1 MMILAK
7 HNNDLHDH
15 YQSIFNRQDYQC
27 FYAPGRVN
35 LIGEHTDYN
44 DGFVMPLAINMGTT
58 VAIAPRND
66 TKVSVYSKNMDQLDR
81 FDLNNFSASEHLQ
94 WCRYVGGMLSLI
106 QQSAKEIIKTK
117 GADIYIS
124 SNLPIGAGLSS
135 SASLTVALGY
145 AYTTLY
151 QLKFDKI
158 DIAKLAQQVEHQYI
172 GTLCGIMDQMVCA
185 SAYENHALLI
195 DCQSLK
201 TEHIPFNLTDVSLL
215 ICDSNVKHNLAESAY
230 NKRRQACEKVATTF
244 NIKSLRAL
252 TIEQLMA
259 SRDLLD
265 IESFQCAKHIINENH
280 RVLQAAN
287 AMKNNDWLT
296 LGKLM
301 YASHN
306 ALQHEYKVSC
316 DELDYL
322 IELSIEYPGVY
333 GARMTGGGFGGCTIH
348 LVQNHVIDH
357 YQHHLKTAY
366 YNRFKKSPTFYISR
380 AYQGV
385 HLLDGVN

>member
-1 MMILAK
+1 MILAK
-7 HNNDLHDH
+7 HNDDLHSH

-44 DGFVMPLAINMGTT
+44 NGFVMPLAINMGTT
-58 VAIAPRND
+58 VAIAPRDD
-66 TKVSVYSKNMDQLDR
+66 TKINVYSKNLDQLDR
-81 FDLNNFSASEHLQ
+81 FDLHHFSNSEHSQ
-94 WCRYVGGMLSLI
+94 WCRYIGGMLSLI
-106 QQSAKEIIKTK
+106 QQSTKEITKIK

-135 SASLTVALGY
+135 SASLTVVLGY
-145 AYTTLY
+145 AYATLY
-151 QLKFDKI
+151 QLKLSKT

-185 SAYENHALLI
+185 SAREHHALLI
-195 DCQSLK
+195 DCQSLNA
-201 TEHIPFNLTDVSLL
+201 EHIPFNLTDVSLM

-230 NKRRQACEKVATTF
+230 NKRRESCEKVAKIF
-244 NIKSLRAL
+244 NINSLREL
-252 TIEQLMA
+252 TIEQLMT
-259 SRDLLD
+259 SKDLLD
-265 IESFQCAKHIINENH
+265 IESLQCAKHVVNENH

-287 AMKNNDWLT
+287 AMKNADWLT

-306 ALQHEYKVSC
+306 SLQYDYQVSC

-322 IELSIEYPGVY
+322 VELSIAYSGVY

-348 LVQNHVIDH
+348 LVQDHVIDD
-357 YQHHLKTAY
+357 YQQYLKSAY
-366 YNRFKKSPTFYISR
+366 YKRFNKAPNFCISR
-380 AYQGV
+380 AFQGV
-385 HLLDGVN
+385 HLVDSAN

>member
-1 MMILAK
+1 MILAK
-7 HNNDLHDH
+7 HSDDLRNH

-44 DGFVMPLAINMGTT
+44 NGFVMPLAINMGTT
-58 VAIAPRND
+58 VAIAPRDD
-66 TKVSVYSKNMDQLDR
+66 TKISVYSKNLDQLDT
-81 FDLNNFSASEHLQ
+81 FDLHHFSNSEHSQ
-94 WCRYVGGMLSLI
+94 WCRYIGGMLSLI
-106 QQSAKEIIKTK
+106 QQSTNDITKVK

-145 AYTTLY
+145 AYATLY
-151 QLKFDKI
+151 QLEISKT

-172 GTLCGIMDQMVCA
+172 GTLCGIMDQMICA
-185 SAYENHALLI
+185 SAREHHALLI
-195 DCQSLK
+195 DCQSLNA
-201 TEHIPFNLTDVSLL
+201 EHIPFNLTDVSLM

-230 NKRRQACEKVATTF
+230 NKRRESCEKVAKIF
-244 NIKSLRAL
+244 NIASLRDL
-252 TIEQLMA
+252 TVEQLMA
-259 SRDLLD
+259 SKDLLD
-265 IESFQCAKHIINENH
+265 IESLQCAKHVVNENH

-287 AMKNNDWLT
+287 AMKNADWLT

-306 ALQHEYKVSC
+306 SLQYDYKVSC

-322 IELSIEYPGVY
+322 VELSISYSGVY

-348 LVQNHVIDH
+348 LVQDHVIDD
-357 YQHHLKTAY
+357 YQKYLKSAY
-366 YNRFKKSPTFYISR
+366 YKRFNKAPTFYISR
-380 AYQGV
+380 AYQGA
-385 HLLDGVN
+385 HLVDDAN